1 MDEHEA
7 VDRVA
12 RGQHGVTSRRQ
23 VLALG
28 VSRRTIDWCI
38 ATGRWEALPDGVL
51 RIPGSPRS
59 DRQQV
64 MAATLAYGPGAAA
77 SHETAAALLGI
88 PGFRLLPV
96 EVTVPRRP
104 YRVAHVAVWHR
115 SRALPPHHLVLVDGI
130 VATNSVR
137 VVFDLAARLHPLR
150 TARILDAVLARSP
163 SLASDFESMLRELGR
178 RGRTGT
184 TLMRELLEGRGPGY
198 IAPASELEHRAIEAL
213 REAGLPEPIRQ
224 FRAGSDER
232 FLGQVDLAYPEQRVL
247 IELDS
252 RRWHFVLTAT
262 EADKERYSALAAA
275 GWRVM
280 PATWALVV
288 DTPRRFTSLVAEAL
302 RLPHNGSGSIS
313 AQGDVQISTQNEEA
327 KV

>member
-1 MDEHEA
+1 
-7 VDRVA
+7 VA
-12 RGQHGVTSRRQ
+12 
-23 VLALG
+23 
-28 VSRRTIDWCI
+28 I
-38 ATGRWEALPDGVL
+38 
-51 RIPGSPRS
+51 
-59 DRQQV
+59 
-64 MAATLAYGPGAAA
+64 
-77 SHETAAALLGI
+77 
-88 PGFRLLPV
+88 
-96 EVTVPRRP
+96 
-104 YRVAHVAVWHR
+104 WHR
-115 SRALPPHHLVLVDGI
+115 SRVLPPHHLVLIDGI

-163 SLASDFESMLRELGR
+163 SLTRGFHTMLAELGR

-184 TLMRELLEGRGPGY
+184 TVMRELLEGRGPGY

-224 FRAGSDER
+224 FHAGSDER
-232 FLGQVDLAYPEQRVL
+232 FLGRVDLAYPTHRVL

-302 RLPHNGSGSIS
+302 RLPPNGSGSTS
-313 AQGDVQISTQNEEA
+313 APKTVQISTQNGRGKEE
-327 KV
+327 VRV